1 MLISF
6 ASFADLRKTEGR
18 DLGTD
23 HKKRSNVINLA
34 LFNTHDED
42 GDVDDD
48 ITEGISQSLECSPG
62 KIRGEGQQECA
73 SAYTDCK
80 WESHPQPLRRS
91 GNELSSGK

>member
-6 ASFADLRKTEGR
+6 AKLLLIFARRKGETWA
-18 DLGTD
+18 TH

-48 ITEGISQSLECSPG
+48 ITEGISQ
-62 KIRGEGQQECA
+62 
-73 SAYTDCK
+73 
-80 WESHPQPLRRS
+80 
-91 GNELSSGK
+91 